1 MTLPLRKQI
10 ETQNPNLPNPDEV
23 KDAKSRTHIRLNE
36 IAQEKHNNLVSRQ
49 HPSMVRNLEQ
59 LSAPGASSWVGAIP
73 LKDQGFNLN
82 KSEFNDALC
91 LRYDKPL
98 KNMPKKCPCK
108 KDFTITHAMN
118 CKRGGFIGIRHDSI
132 KNFEARL
139 LSVVCK
145 DVQTEPPLQPVGETR
160 LRPSANKQDGARLDV
175 RARGFWR
182 DGQQAFF
189 DVQVTNADC
198 DSQISKPIK
207 SILRSH
213 EQTKK
218 THYNTR
224 VMEVEQ
230 GTFTPIVPTIKAI
243 GGGGSDQI
251 LVWIVFGRKF
261 NAHAHAF
268 YGI

>member
-1 MTLPLRKQI
+1 M
-10 ETQNPNLPNPDEV
+10 
-23 KDAKSRTHIRLNE
+23 
-36 IAQEKHNNLVSRQ
+36 
-49 HPSMVRNLEQ
+49 
-59 LSAPGASSWVGAIP
+59 
-73 LKDQGFNLN
+73 
-82 KSEFNDALC
+82 
-91 LRYDKPL
+91 
-98 KNMPKKCPCK
+98 
-108 KDFTITHAMN
+108 
-118 CKRGGFIGIRHDSI
+118 RHDSI

-145 DVQTEPPLQPVGETR
+145 DVQTEPPLQPVGAT
-160 LRPSANKQDGARLDV
+160 LFRPSANTQDGARLDV

-218 THYNTR
+218 TKYNTR

-230 GTFTPIVPTIKAI
+230 GTFTPIVLTIKGVMAPEASRFHKTLAEKLATKTGERYEDVTRLI
-243 GGGGSDQI
+243 RVKLSFLVLKASLLCLRGSRTLTNNTNGEDCEDFA
-251 LVWIVFGRKF
+251 LTLHEVGL
-261 NAHAHAF
+261 
-268 YGI
+268 G